1 MPWDWL
7 WSYGKGTAGVDAPRI
22 GEIYHGGAGYRRADL
37 AATSPSKLITSEKYA
52 LAIPVVYLPAV
63 ILTKLALLVMYTRI
77 FIKRTDLIAC
87 WVVAALL
94 ITNFVG
100 AMIAGFLMCVPLE
113 YLWNRSIP
121 GGHCININ
129 AWYRWS
135 SLMNIITDVVMLILP
150 LPVIWKIQTSRRVK
164 IGITITFATGSMWVV
179 PTSFNPVRSLS
190 HNQCLSRGL
199 ITSIIRFLGF
209 FSEDAVTDVTWHAS
223 KLIILTIVET
233 GVYLIAACLPTF
245 RPLAVFFCTRKP
257 VPFLGHLGSG
267 ANTIDS
273 GLPQARGQLRKIDEI
288 PLTSL
293 TNCNNFTRPDTD
305 RERRGSSR
313 QSSGENSRGDGIFVS
328 QTQIFS
334 IATPTPREFN
344 C

>member
-7 WSYGKGTAGVDAPRI
+7 WSYGKGTASVDAPRI
-22 GEIYHGGAGYRRADL
+22 GEIYHGGVGYRRADL

-52 LAIPVVYLPAV
+52 LVIPVVYLPAV

-94 ITNFVG
+94 ITNFVE

-129 AWYRWS
+129 AWFRWS

-179 PTSFNPVRSLS
+179 PTSFNPVRSIS
-190 HNQCLSRGL
+190 HN
-199 ITSIIRFLGF
+199 
-209 FSEDAVTDVTWHAS
+209 
-223 KLIILTIVET
+223 
-233 GVYLIAACLPTF
+233 
-245 RPLAVFFCTRKP
+245 
-257 VPFLGHLGSG
+257 
-267 ANTIDS
+267 
-273 GLPQARGQLRKIDEI
+273 
-288 PLTSL
+288 
-293 TNCNNFTRPDTD
+293 
-305 RERRGSSR
+305 
-313 QSSGENSRGDGIFVS
+313 
-328 QTQIFS
+328 
-334 IATPTPREFN
+334 
-344 C
+344 